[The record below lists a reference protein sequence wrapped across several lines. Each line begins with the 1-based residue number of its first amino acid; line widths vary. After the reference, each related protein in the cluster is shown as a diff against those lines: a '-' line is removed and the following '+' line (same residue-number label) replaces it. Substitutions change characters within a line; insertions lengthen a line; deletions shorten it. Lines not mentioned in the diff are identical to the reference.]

1 MHYGAVRRRPS
12 VSLPFQCGTLV
23 VRPSV
28 RGFSSAINCDARSH
42 GEVSRPASASNTCVV
57 ASVAAC
63 HAYWRERE
71 RASEQAALK
80 LFFIWGTPQ
89 STSLVALH
97 TADVVHL
104 PLAPVKAALAIT

>member
-104 PLAPVKAALAIT
+104 P